1 MDEKLTLKDI
11 AKALNTTAATVS
23 RALRDHPRISYETK
37 ARVLEYAGLH
47 NFKLNKIAS
56 SLRSGQTQV
65 VGVMIPSAEINFF
78 GSVVHGI
85 ESMANMEG
93 YTVLIYQTNEKKEC
107 EIKGLE
113 TFLSARVDGILVS
126 LAKDTIEFE
135 HFSTIKKRGIPIA
148 FFDRYHD
155 QLGISSVV
163 IDDFKGAYLA
173 TQHLIDNGYSA
184 IAHITGPLNI
194 KTFNDRLNGYKKALK
209 DNGLKF
215 IPGMLHSGNISIEA
229 GREGVRNLLKKNKK
243 VDAIFAVEDFTAL
256 GVLKELKEMAIK
268 VPAEMGVI
276 GFANEKFD
284 EHLTPSLSSIDQQTI
299 KMGEE
304 AFKLLLEQI
313 KKKRANETLEVK
325 NIVLEPLPFFRESS
339 NKRTWI

>member
-135 HFSTIKKRGIPIA
+135 HFSTIKKRG
-148 FFDRYHD
+148 F
-155 QLGISSVV
+155 
-163 IDDFKGAYLA
+163 
-173 TQHLIDNGYSA
+173 
-184 IAHITGPLNI
+184 
-194 KTFNDRLNGYKKALK
+194 
-209 DNGLKF
+209 
-215 IPGMLHSGNISIEA
+215 
-229 GREGVRNLLKKNKK
+229 LL
-243 VDAIFAVEDFTAL
+243 
-256 GVLKELKEMAIK
+256 
-268 VPAEMGVI
+268 
-276 GFANEKFD
+276 
-284 EHLTPSLSSIDQQTI
+284 PSLIGITTSWGYHLWSLMIL
-299 KMGEE
+299 K
-304 AFKLLLEQI
+304 
-313 KKKRANETLEVK
+313 
-325 NIVLEPLPFFRESS
+325 VL
-339 NKRTWI
+339 I

>member
-1 MDEKLTLKDI
+1 MDEKLTIKDI

-37 ARVLEYAGLH
+37 TRVLEYAGLH

-65 VGVMIPSAEINFF
+65 VGVIIPSAEINFF

-93 YTVLIYQTNEKKEC
+93 YTVLIYQTNEKKDC

-126 LAKDTIEFE
+126 LAKDTIDFE
-135 HFSTIKKRGIPIA
+135 HFSNIKKMGIPIA

-173 TQHLIDNGYSA
+173 TQHLIDNGYSN
-184 IAHITGPLNI
+184 IAHISGPLNI
-194 KTFNDRLNGYKKALK
+194 KIFNDRLNGYKQALK
-209 DNGLKF
+209 DYGLKF
-215 IPGMLHSGNISIEA
+215 IPRMLHSGDISIEA
-229 GREGVRNLLKKNKK
+229 GREGVKNLLKKNKE

-268 VPAEMGVI
+268 VPEEIGVI

-284 EHLTPSLSSIDQQTI
+284 EHLTPSLSSIDQQTV
-299 KMGEE
+299 KMGQE

-313 KKKRANETLEVK
+313 NKKRANESYEVK

-339 NKRTWI
+339 SKRT

>member
-126 LAKDTIEFE
+126 LAKDTIDFE

-215 IPGMLHSGNISIEA
+215 IPGMLHAGNISIEA
-229 GREGVRNLLKKNKK
+229 GRVGVRYLLKKNKK